1 MAEEN
6 EDGQEKSEDPTDER
20 RQEFRN
26 RGDIAHSKEFTSVAV
41 LVVTV
46 AFLSIYA
53 YHGFLN
59 ICNLFISQFEQLN
72 SIHITKNSL
81 LPYLT
86 NIWKSFLAIIIPIS
100 LVTICTAIVSTF
112 LQTNFNFSWSRV
124 SPNWN
129 KFNPLSG
136 LKRMFSSQ
144 ALLELFKSVGKM
156 VAVGL
161 ITYLILYGEQTK
173 IPALLNIS
181 IPGIWSY
188 WGEITR
194 LMFWFVSGFLF
205 IIASIDYFYNYS
217 VLEKKMKM
225 TKQEVKDEFKQRE
238 LNPLIKGRQRRIQRE
253 MSMRQTVEATK
264 TATVIITNP
273 THYSVAL
280 KYELGMESPVL
291 VAKGIDHLA
300 LTIREVAKSF
310 DIPLVENRPLARA
323 LYKTVEVDQNIPESL
338 YKAVSEIIRYVFR
351 IKGIKVKNQE
361 KS

>member
-1 MAEEN
+1 
-6 EDGQEKSEDPTDER
+6 
-20 RQEFRN
+20 
-26 RGDIAHSKEFTSVAV
+26 
-41 LVVTV
+41 
-46 AFLSIYA
+46 
-53 YHGFLN
+53 
-59 ICNLFISQFEQLN
+59 
-72 SIHITKNSL
+72 
-81 LPYLT
+81 
-86 NIWKSFLAIIIPIS
+86 
-100 LVTICTAIVSTF
+100 
-112 LQTNFNFSWSRV
+112 
-124 SPNWN
+124 
-129 KFNPLSG
+129 
-136 LKRMFSSQ
+136 
-144 ALLELFKSVGKM
+144 
-156 VAVGL
+156 
-161 ITYLILYGEQTK
+161 
-173 IPALLNIS
+173 
-181 IPGIWSY
+181 
-188 WGEITR
+188 
-194 LMFWFVSGFLF
+194 MFWFVSGFLF

-323 LYKTVEVDQNIPESL
+323 LYKTVEIDQNIPESL